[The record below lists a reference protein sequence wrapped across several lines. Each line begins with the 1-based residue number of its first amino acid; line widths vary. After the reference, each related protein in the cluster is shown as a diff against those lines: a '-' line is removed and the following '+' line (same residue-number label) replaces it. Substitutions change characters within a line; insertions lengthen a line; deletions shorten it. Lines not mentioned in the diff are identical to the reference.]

1 MALMISTTTE
11 LAHQYQTTFS
21 KKMLPRA
28 RQKLVLDEY
37 ATKMPF
43 PKNAGAKTIRFFRQE
58 SGSAA
63 NVSALSE
70 GVALTTYS
78 EIGLDYVEATLAQYG
93 QVYKISDV
101 LSMTELFDTLAGS
114 IDRAGEDAGL
124 HADQIIRNA
133 VVTGTTAAGNKRYA
147 GGAADYAALKALTST
162 NGKMKIADLLDAMTQ
177 LTIQRAPT
185 KNGEYFAIVPPQV
198 ARDLMTDAT
207 YWIPFSTYQN
217 NTQIMKGEVGKWYN
231 VRIVVATV
239 PFREDGTTGGGSA
252 EGTYSSAGTDP
263 ILTTIVTGS
272 DGFGVPIMAGG
283 SPFSPKV
290 IVNDKADKTDPL
302 NQYTMMGWK
311 AYWTVVMLNALWVVT
326 IRSKTAF
333 A

>member
-1 MALMISTTTE
+1 MALMTSTTTE
-11 LAHQYQTTFS
+11 LAHQYQTLFS

-43 PKNAGAKTIRFFRQE
+43 PKNTGSKTIRFFRME
-58 SGSAA
+58 AGAAA
-63 NVSALSE
+63 NVSALTE
-70 GVALTTYS
+70 GVALSTYS
-78 EIGLDYVEATLAQYG
+78 EIGLDYVEATLAQSG

-101 LSMTELFDTLAGS
+101 LSMTELFDTMSGS
-114 IDRAGEDAGL
+114 VDRAGEDAGL
-124 HADQIIRNA
+124 YADQIIRNA
-133 VVTGTTAAGNKRYA
+133 VVTGVTTAGNKRYA

-162 NGKMKIADLLDAMTQ
+162 AGKMKIADLLDAMTQ

-207 YWIPFSTYQN
+207 YWIPSNVYQN
-217 NTQIMKGEVGKWYN
+217 NTQLMKGEVGKWFN

-252 EGTYSSAGTDP
+252 EGTYSAAGTDP

-272 DGFGVPIMAGG
+272 DGFGTPIMAGG
-283 SPFSPKV
+283 SPFSPKMYV
-290 IVNDKADKTDPL
+290 SEGNSKTDPL
-302 NQYTMMGWK
+302 NQFTMVGWK
-311 AYWTVVMLNALWVVT
+311 AYWTAVLLNASWVVT